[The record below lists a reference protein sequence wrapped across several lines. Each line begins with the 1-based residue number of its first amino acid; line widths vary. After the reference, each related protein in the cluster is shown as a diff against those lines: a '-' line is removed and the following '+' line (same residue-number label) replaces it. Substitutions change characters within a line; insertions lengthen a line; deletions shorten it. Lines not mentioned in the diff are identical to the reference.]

1 MKDNFEIYLII
12 SYWVIGFLG
21 MILEIS
27 YIKLLSKIFGSSF
40 YSVSIITSA
49 WMSALGFGY
58 LFFGKLSLNKER
70 IKSLFSFLIIFIGIY
85 TIVSPFFIEI
95 INKITIGFNYI
106 FGFVFG
112 FMFIFIFAFFIGGF
126 FLLLIRYFDNKSINL
141 SFLYSTNSFFS
152 ALGALVSGFFMKE
165 FGIKETITFS
175 GFIMIGFGV
184 LKWVACKLG
193 AGGWGFEKVKGEQV
207 RIVKKVRSEKVKSEK
222 CWIINY
228 GFWMMNYGL
237 WILDWWKSI
246 QTLRRGAT
254 TNNGKASFLP
264 ADEQEATQRQAGAT
278 TISFLFGFLSLSFEI
293 LFIRFFSIIFG
304 SSSYT
309 YSIVISVYIIQIS
322 IGSFVYFKFKNIFKN
337 DLFEISYI
345 FVFSMVL
352 SVLVLIFGDNIPFV
366 FTYLIGIFGDN
377 IYTILFFEF
386 FIVFFSILFC
396 GCFFGFSI
404 CYLSGMLE
412 EDRRTDYENLLFFNS
427 IGSFL
432 GPVVCAFI
440 LIGFFGIFKTF
451 IILISLTLLF
461 FLISLFVYYRRFK
474 YLSISFAGLFFVFFL
489 SGYKWNEKIILSGSY
504 LNREWLKGLNKNEF
518 LKRVKDEIVFY
529 RDGVHF
535 SVGVLKN
542 EKGLYLKIDGKT
554 DASTGIDDMWT
565 QVLSANLPFVFS
577 NKVEKSLLIGL
588 GSGITL
594 SEIENYDVKNIDVV
608 EIEPAVVDA
617 AGYFNDYNNKCLSDK
632 RVSIIKNDGRNYLL
646 KTKKKYDVII
656 SETTNV
662 WVKGSTDMFT
672 KELFKLLKERLID
685 GGICAFWFH
694 IYNIELDDFKRIVKT
709 FFGVFDYGYVF
720 TTNPFFGDIIMI
732 GSKKRSVWNNEL
744 LEKITNRLKRI
755 KIESKEELIE
765 RFIFDKND
773 IFPLVSKYREFV
785 DNKPELEFNSI
796 KLLFSDYQKNL
807 IALLKIINF
816 LNENSALPEIIE
828 DRRIDMEK
836 LLESYFENE
845 RFGQLK
851 RLIEIKKNFL
861 SEMVYLNYK
870 GLCSLMEG
878 DIKSGEELLKKS
890 VSYRYPPSYRNLTN
904 LYLNTNR
911 IERAFEVAKSFYNL
925 HPESP
930 DSLDN
935 LGWVYF
941 VKGDY
946 DRAFYYFNESVK
958 RDKNFS
964 DAIFHLGLYF
974 IKRGDFKSGFDY
986 IDRAIDINPK
996 AIYKETRD
1004 KLVAEG

>member
-1 MKDNFEIYLII
+1 MGVVMKDNFEIYLII
-12 SYWVIGFLG
+12 SYCVIGFLG

-70 IKSLFSFLIIFIGIY
+70 IKSLFSFLVIFIGVY
-85 TIVSPFFIEI
+85 TILSPFFIEI

-112 FMFIFIFAFFIGGF
+112 FIFIFIFAFFIGGF
-126 FLLLIRYFDNKSINL
+126 FLLLIRYFDNKSISL

-152 ALGALVSGFFMKE
+152 ALGALVSSFFMKE

-175 GFIMIGFGV
+175 GFIMIGLGV
-184 LKWVACKLG
+184 LKWVACKLETL
-193 AGGWGFEKVKGEQV
+193 GWGFVAA
-207 RIVKKVRSEKVKSEK
+207 
-222 CWIINY
+222 
-228 GFWMMNYGL
+228 
-237 WILDWWKSI
+237 
-246 QTLRRGAT
+246 LRRHVGVQRKLWLQSLLCDGKGNKSKA
-254 TNNGKASFLP
+254 NALQLQNSKASF
-264 ADEQEATQRQAGAT
+264 AT

-304 SSSYT
+304 PSSYT

-366 FTYLIGIFGDN
+366 FTYLVNILGDN
-377 IYTILFFEF
+377 IYSILLVEF
-386 FIVFFSILFC
+386 FIVFFSTLFC

-404 CYLSGMLE
+404 CYLSGLLE
-412 EDRRTDYENLLFFNS
+412 EDKRTDYENLLFFNS
-427 IGSFL
+427 IGSFF

-440 LIGFFGIFKTF
+440 LVGFFRIFKTF

-489 SGYKWNEKIILSGSY
+489 SGYRWNEKIILSGSY

-529 RDGVHF
+529 QDGVHF

-542 EKGLYLKIDGKT
+542 EKWFYLKIDGKT

-565 QVLSANLPFVFS
+565 QVLSGNLPFVFS
-577 NKVEKSLLIGL
+577 SKAENALLIGL

-594 SEIENYDVKNIDVV
+594 SEIESYDVKNIDVV
-608 EIEPAVVDA
+608 EIEPAVIDA
-617 AGYFNDYNNKCLSDK
+617 AEYFNEYNNKCLSDK
-632 RVSIIKNDGRNYLL
+632 RVRIIKNDGRNYLL

-672 KELFKLLKERLID
+672 KELIKLLKDRLSD
-685 GGICAFWFH
+685 NGVCAYWFQ
-694 IYNIELDDFKRIVKT
+694 IYNMEVDDFKRIVKT

-732 GSKKRSVWNNEL
+732 GSKKRPVWNNEL
-744 LEKITNRLKRI
+744 LEKITDRLKRI

-773 IFPLVSKYREFV
+773 IFPLVFKYREFV

-796 KLLFSDYQKNL
+796 KLLFSDTQKNL
-807 IALLKIINF
+807 IALSKIVYF
-816 LNENSALPEIIE
+816 LNENSALPEMIE

-836 LLESYFENE
+836 LLESYSENQ
-845 RFGQLK
+845 RLGQLK
-851 RLIEIKKNFL
+851 KLVEIKKSFL
-861 SEMVYLNYK
+861 PEKVYLNYK
-870 GLCSLMEG
+870 GLCFLMEG
-878 DIKSGEELLKKS
+878 DVKKGEELLKKS

-911 IERAFEVAKSFYNL
+911 IDKAFEVAKSFYNIY
-925 HPESP
+925 PESP

-941 VKGDY
+941 VRGDY
-946 DRAFYYFNESVK
+946 DRAFYYFNEAVK

-964 DAIFHLGLYF
+964 DAIFHLGLSF

-986 IDRAIDINPK
+986 IDRAIDIKPK
-996 AIYKETRD
+996 VIYRETLD
-1004 KLVAEG
+1004 KIMSGG